1 MACESLKENEEHSLG
16 DACTIGIGPGDTSL
30 GKDAVSVS
38 EDWAAGW
45 DSLEELDAE
54 ELEGDNTILDL
65 VIAFRL
71 KGKIPDFANPALIFG
86 IEKACSKGCFT
97 TRAKSLFD
105 TIKFFLAKRTART
118 ALEK

>member
-1 MACESLKENEEHSLG
+1 MG

-45 DSLEELDAE
+45 NSLEELDAE
-54 ELEGDNTILDL
+54 ELEGDDTILDL
-65 VIAFRL
+65 SIAFRL

-86 IEKACSKGCFT
+86 IEKPAQKAASQHE
-97 TRAKSLFD
+97 RNP
-105 TIKFFLAKRTART
+105 FLTQ
-118 ALEK
+118 